1 VETEGRAVTA
11 AMLLQRPD
19 DGHRYELVRG
29 QLRETPP
36 QTRQQGVVAAR
47 IALSLLEHVSA
58 HGLGEVFSAS
68 TGFQLAPN
76 HVRGCDVA
84 FVSRDRVLAAGQ
96 VDGFWPGAPDLAV
109 EVISPTDT
117 SVATEEK
124 VMDWLDA
131 GVRLVIVA
139 NPVGRR
145 LTLYRASNEAR
156 IVAEGDTLDAGDVV
170 PGWHLTAEQLFA
182 A

>member
-1 VETEGRAVTA
+1 METEDQAVTA

-19 DGHRYELVRG
+19 DGNRYELVRG
-29 QLRETPP
+29 ELRQTPP

-58 HGLGEVFSAS
+58 RQLGEVFSAS
-68 TGFQLAPN
+68 TGFQLGPN

-84 FVSRDRVLAAGQ
+84 FVNHDRVAAAGQ

-109 EVISPTDT
+109 EVISPSDT
-117 SVATEEK
+117 SVAVEEK

-131 GVRLVIVA
+131 GARLVIVA
-139 NPVGRR
+139 NPSGRR
-145 LTLYRASNEAR
+145 LTLYRSRSDAR
-156 IVAEGDTLDAGDVV
+156 ILGEGDTLDAGDVV
-170 PGWHLTAEQLFA
+170 AGWQLPAEQLFA